1 MDRQLTYSAS
11 RSSTKSASPS
21 NFNASISGSPRSYS
35 ASTSASP
42 RNFSPT
48 KSLRGYI
55 PSSGASP
62 SPATA
67 KASPSNLKR
76 LSEAERFEGSM
87 AMPDTS
93 TPYELEVQLISD
105 DARQQFANILDRVEG
120 KKDIVIQQEL
130 LSLLDHVTPISFLK
144 K

>member
-1 MDRQLTYSAS
+1 
-11 RSSTKSASPS
+11 
-21 NFNASISGSPRSYS
+21 
-35 ASTSASP
+35 
-42 RNFSPT
+42 
-48 KSLRGYI
+48 
-55 PSSGASP
+55 
-62 SPATA
+62 
-67 KASPSNLKR
+67 
-76 LSEAERFEGSM
+76 M